1 MNEADLARRGG
12 PSVMSIGHS
21 THPLGVF
28 VDLLQ
33 RNGVEV
39 VVDVRTS
46 PFSRFNPQFNRD
58 NLRLGLR
65 EVGIRYIFLGAEL
78 GGKPDGDEFY
88 DPDGHVLYGR
98 LARTDLFETGL
109 TRLIEGAKRFRVA
122 IMCSEEDPSEC
133 HRFLLVTRALHGEA
147 VEVTHIRGDGRTE
160 RTEELS
166 TFEGWSDPV
175 HEEWSLFDESVRSP
189 WRSTRSVS
197 RRGRPSRSSKR

>member
-1 MNEADLARRGG
+1 MNEADPGREGG
-12 PSVMSIGHS
+12 PVLMSIGHS
-21 THPLGVF
+21 THPPGVF

-33 RNGVEV
+33 RYGVEV

-65 EVGIRYIFLGAEL
+65 EVGIRYIFLGEEL

-98 LARTDLFETGL
+98 LAETPLFESGL
-109 TRLIEGAKRFRVA
+109 MRLIDGAKRFRVA

-133 HRFLLVTRALHGEA
+133 HRFLLVTRVLQRKD
-147 VEVTHIRGDGRTE
+147 VEVTHIRGDGNTE
-160 RTEELS
+160 RTEEVS
-166 TFEGWSDPV
+166 TFGGWSDPV
-175 HEEWSLFDESVRSP
+175 HEEQSLFDTSVRSP

-197 RRGRPSRSSKR
+197 RRSPPPRSSKR